1 MPRLARNRR
10 TSVTIYDIAE
20 KLSIS
25 ASTVSRALRGHP
37 DIRQETIEAVKAM
50 AKKLNYQPNTM
61 AQNLRERRTK
71 MIGLVLP
78 EIQSSFYASVLNGI
92 EEVAFQKGYQ
102 VMVCK
107 SGENYQRELVQVYAL
122 SNLVDGMLVCLSE
135 QTQKTDHFR
144 HLKQQGTPCVFFDRA
159 PENVAG
165 HRVLFEDEALG
176 FALTENLIKAGFR
189 HIAHLTGPNYLK
201 ACKDRLAGYQ
211 KALQQYG
218 LPDQPELVL
227 SVGFGYQDGRLGFQK
242 LMKLS
247 PRPDAIFAGSDPIAT
262 AVVVEARRAGISI
275 PQELGLATFGSDPMH
290 TLLDPPVT
298 GLNPKGFE
306 MGSTAAQL
314 CIQEIEKTGKSTRY
328 KTEYLKCDIAVRR
341 SSVKLSGDEQLI
353 ASYSRYLKSDT
364 HGDELVYI
372 Y

>member
-1 MPRLARNRR
+1 MPRLDRSRR

-20 KLSIS
+20 KLNLS

-37 DIRQETIEAVKAM
+37 DIRQETVDSVKKM

-61 AQNLRERRTK
+61 AQSLRERRTK
-71 MIGLVLP
+71 LIGVLLP
-78 EIQSSFYASVLNGI
+78 ELQHPLYASVLNGI

-102 VMVCK
+102 VLVSK
-107 SGENYQRELVQVYAL
+107 SGENYQRELIQTYAL
-122 SNLVDGMLVCLSE
+122 ASQVDGMLVCLSE

-144 HLKQQGTPCVFFDRA
+144 HLKQQGIPCVYFDRA
-159 PENVAG
+159 PENVTA
-165 HRVLFEDEALG
+165 HKVLFEDDVLG
-176 FALTENLIKAGFR
+176 FALTEHLIKIGFR
-189 HIAHLTGPNYLK
+189 NIAYLNGPKNL
-201 ACKDRLAGYQ
+201 ANCKQRLQGYQ
-211 KALQQYG
+211 KALQHYDLPHRPEHVVSAG
-218 LPDQPELVL
+218 L
-227 SVGFGYQDGRLGFQK
+227 GYHDGRRGFQK

-247 PRPDAIFAGSDPIAT
+247 PRPDAIVAGSDAIAT
-262 AVVVEARRAGISI
+262 AVVVEARRAGVLI
-275 PQELGLATFGSDPMH
+275 PQEIGLAVLGSDPMLS
-290 TLLDPPVT
+290 LLDPPLT

-314 CIQEIEKTGKSTRY
+314 CIGEIEKATKTTRY
-328 KTEYLKCDIAVRR
+328 KTEYVKCEIAVRR
-341 SSVKLSGDEQLI
+341 SSVKPGNDEQLV